1 MEDIYEQKIPQ
12 SLHKIHV
19 PDKHVRDLPP
29 FVIERETSI
38 IDRTKGINQE
48 IYDNFDTNFE
58 LYVSKLSQSL
68 CKEKAYYLIQN
79 KRILLSK
86 TLDAGKNGVIG
97 TIIIRNNSL
106 YSVLLDVFDLGIS
119 VRTGDT
125 NNIDECVYA
134 TYFQYIRAVVIIN
147 FNVIKQ
153 DTELINNMI
162 YLIQLILLRIIDK
175 SVNLMDKQKDILEI
189 VIRYFINRFYFG
201 HKHPES
207 ISYAFENNK
216 NYILELKST
225 VDLFKK
231 YSKFAD
237 ILKALID
244 VKLIRRR
251 LSVVILNCINMFGI
265 TGYYCLTTSID
276 YILAG
281 LICAKY
287 PTRFLTKF
295 NTDMKTHILL
305 EKSLAKYY
313 KTTKIKMDVI

>member
-1 MEDIYEQKIPQ
+1 MEEIYEQKIPQ
-12 SLHKIHV
+12 SLHNIHV

-38 IDRTKGINQE
+38 IDRTNGINKE
-48 IYDNFDTNFE
+48 IYNNFDNNFE
-58 LYVSKLSQSL
+58 LYVSKLSSSL

-86 TLDAGKNGVIG
+86 TLDVGKNGVIG
-97 TIIIRNNSL
+97 TIIIYNDSL
-106 YSVLLDVFDLGIS
+106 YSVLLDIFDLNIN

-134 TYFQYIRAVVIIN
+134 AYFQYIRAVVIIN
-147 FNVIKQ
+147 FDIIKQ
-153 DTELINNMI
+153 DIELINNMV
-162 YLIQLILLRIIDK
+162 YLIQLILLRTIDM
-175 SVNLMDKQKDILEI
+175 SYNLMDNQKDILEV

-207 ISYAFENNK
+207 VNFAFINNK
-216 NYILELKST
+216 NYIYELKST
-225 VDLFKK
+225 VELFKK
-231 YSKFAD
+231 YDKFAD

-244 VKLIRRR
+244 VKLIKKR
-251 LSVVILNCINMFGI
+251 LSVVILKCINMFGI

-281 LICAKY
+281 LVCAKY
-287 PTRFLTKF
+287 PTRFLTRF
-295 NTDMKTHILL
+295 NTDMKSHILL
-305 EKSLAKYY
+305 EKLLARYY